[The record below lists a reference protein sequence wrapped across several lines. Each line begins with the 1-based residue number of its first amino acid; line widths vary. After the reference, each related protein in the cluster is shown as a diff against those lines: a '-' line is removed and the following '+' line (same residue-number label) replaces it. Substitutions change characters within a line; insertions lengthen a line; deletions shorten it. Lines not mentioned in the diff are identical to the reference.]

1 MSYPVLYRKRLI
13 PNECVLLKNDKI
25 LQCDDNTIVTAWEAI
40 HPRSDLSHGY
50 SCYYLKRG
58 YKISKFYRYDSTLMY
73 WYCDI
78 VDYQKGPEENSVLT
92 LDLLA
97 DVVIYPDGKIRI
109 LDLDELSDAFE
120 QHLIDEHQLKKAL
133 NSLGDL
139 MDAIYENSI
148 SALEAPII
156 KALSSNNHI
165 TSPANLENTTPS

>member
-1 MSYPVLYRKRLI
+1 MSYPVLYRKRVI
-13 PNECVLLKNDKI
+13 PNECILLKDDHI
-25 LQCDDNTIVTAWEAI
+25 LQCDDNTIVTAWKAI

-58 YKISKFYRYDSTLMY
+58 YKISKFYRADSSLIY

-78 VDYQKGPEENSVLT
+78 VEYQQGPEENSIVT

-97 DVVIYPDGKIRI
+97 DVVIYPDGKMRI
-109 LDLDELSDAFE
+109 LDLDELAEASE
-120 QHLIDEHQLKKAL
+120 KKLIDEKQLRRAL
-133 NSLGDL
+133 TSLSDL

-156 KALSSNNHI
+156 KALAAG
-165 TSPANLENTTPS
+165 TQPQ

>member
-1 MSYPVLYRKRLI
+1 MNQPILYRKRVI
-13 PNECVLLKNDKI
+13 PNECILLKDDTI
-25 LQCDDNTIVTAWEAI
+25 LQCDDNTIVTSWHAI

-58 YKISKFYRYDSTLMY
+58 YKISKFYRADSTLMY

-78 VDYQKGPEENSVLT
+78 VNYKQGTEENSLIVE
-92 LDLLA
+92 DLLA

-109 LDLDELSDAFE
+109 LDLDELSEAFE
-120 QHLIDEHQLKKAL
+120 SKLIDEKQLKMAL
-133 NSLGDL
+133 TSLGNL

-156 KALSSNNHI
+156 KAISSGQ
-165 TSPANLENTTPS
+165 EQ

>member
-1 MSYPVLYRKRLI
+1 MDHPVLYRKRVI
-13 PNECVLLKNDKI
+13 PNECILLKDDHI
-25 LQCDDNTIVTAWEAI
+25 LQCDENTIVTSWNAI

-58 YKISKFYRYDSTLMY
+58 YKISKFYRADSTLMY

-78 VDYQKGPEENSVLT
+78 VDYQQGPEENSILT
-92 LDLLA
+92 FDLLA

-109 LDLDELSDAFE
+109 LDLDELSEAFE
-120 QHLIDEHQLKKAL
+120 QKLIDERLLKKAL
-133 NSLGDL
+133 TSLGDL

-156 KALSSNNHI
+156 KAISQ
-165 TSPANLENTTPS
+165 NT

>member
-1 MSYPVLYRKRLI
+1 MIAQIGGIMSYPVLYRKRII
-13 PNECVLLKNDKI
+13 PDECILLKDDQI
-25 LQCDDNTIVTAWEAI
+25 LQCDDNTIVTAWKAI

-50 SCYYLKRG
+50 SIYYLKRG
-58 YKISKFYRYDSTLMY
+58 YKISKFYRADSSLMY

-109 LDLDELSDAFE
+109 LDLDELAEAFE
-120 QHLIDEHQLKKAL
+120 KQLIDEKQLRQAL
-133 NSLGDL
+133 TSLGDL

-156 KALSSNNHI
+156 KAL
-165 TSPANLENTTPS
+165 AAKVLDQ

>member
-1 MSYPVLYRKRLI
+1 
-13 PNECVLLKNDKI
+13 
-25 LQCDDNTIVTAWEAI
+25 
-40 HPRSDLSHGY
+40 
-50 SCYYLKRG
+50 
-58 YKISKFYRYDSTLMY
+58 MY

-156 KALSSNNHI
+156 KALSSNNHL
-165 TSPANLENTTPS
+165 TSPANLENTSPS